1 MPVEFLSDGEASAYG
16 AYRGAPSQS
25 DLEKL
30 FFLDDADR
38 QLIARR
44 RGAHNRLGFALL
56 LTTVRYLGVFLANP
70 LDVPDGVVG
79 YLAGQLGIS
88 DPGCVQRYTARRTTR
103 FEHADEIKAA
113 YELREFEAVEK
124 DLREWVDARAWT
136 TSDGPKAIFA
146 DAVRWLRERDVLLP
160 GVTVLARLVAQVR
173 EEAYQRLW
181 DTLRGML
188 TSEQRRLLDSLA
200 VVSEG
205 ERFSPLERW
214 RRGPVKASGLNMVK
228 ALDRV
233 SQITGTGFGRLDL
246 ESAVPARRLTELARY
261 GMTASATQ
269 IRRHPSSRRLAT
281 LLSTVVHLE
290 SKAIDDALELLDLLI
305 ATELLGKAER
315 DSDKDKVR
323 AHPRLARA
331 SAKLAAAVE
340 VLFEVTGYGTEI
352 TLEQLW
358 EGIEAVI
365 SRRELRDA
373 VEAVTDMVLPTG
385 ADDDGE
391 MRALLAARIA
401 TVSGFL
407 KILTEVIAFGATA
420 DGMQVLAAMK
430 DLPRLLDGRRAK
442 NLTAGDIDAGLVRG
456 SWARLVFTGE
466 GRVERNAY
474 VFCVLTQFHARLKR
488 RDIYAETSTRWRDPR
503 AQLLDGEAWTAAR
516 DTVLTALGLP
526 EDPDAMLAAHARL
539 LDDTYRGVAG
549 RFAVNDAVSVDA
561 DGRLHVERI
570 KAIPEPGSL
579 IDLRRRVGA
588 MLPRVDLPEV
598 LLEVMGWDPGF
609 AGAFTSV
616 SGSRSRLADL
626 DITIAACLTAHALN
640 IGYGP
645 VVKKGVPALE
655 RDRVGHVGL
664 NYLRPETYSRANA
677 PLIDRQGSIPLAQ
690 AWGGG
695 LVASV
700 DGMRFVVPV
709 PTIYARPNRKFF
721 GPKRGI
727 TWLNMIN
734 DQAAGLGAKVV
745 SGTPRDSLHMIDV
758 LYARDGGQRPD
769 IVVTD
774 SGSYSDLVF
783 GLVHLLGMSY
793 RPQLADLPDQQLWRI
808 NPDAGYGPLD
818 TAARGKID
826 LGKVRRHW
834 PDILRVAASI
844 HTGTVRAY
852 DVIRMLQRDGYP
864 TPLGE
869 AIASYG
875 RIFKSL
881 HVLTYVDDETY
892 RRDIKGQSNLTE
904 GRHDLGRTVFH
915 GHKGEIYQ
923 RYHVGMEEQLGAL
936 GLVLNCIV
944 LWNTF
949 YMNAALEQLR
959 AEGYPVR
966 EEDLARL
973 SPFVRHHLG
982 VHGRYSFVPPDL
994 AGGIRPLRDPDAE
1007 DDDRE

>member
-1 MPVEFLSDGEASAYG
+1 VPVEFLSDEEASAYG
-16 AYRGAPSQS
+16 VYRGVPSQS

-30 FFLDDADR
+30 FFLDDAD
-38 QLIARR
+38 QALVAKR

-56 LTTVRYLGVFLANP
+56 LTTVRYLGVFLPDP
-70 LDVPDGVVG
+70 LDVPDGVVE
-79 YLAGQLGIS
+79 YLAGQLEIS
-88 DPGCVQRYTARRTTR
+88 DPGCVRRYTERRTTR
-103 FEHADEIKAA
+103 FEHADEIRAA
-113 YELREFEAVEK
+113 YGLREFDQADKE
-124 DLREWVDARAWT
+124 LREWVDARAWT
-136 TSDGPKAIFA
+136 TGDGPKAIFL

-160 GVTVLARLVAQVR
+160 GVTTLARLVAQVR
-173 EEAYQRLW
+173 DEAYQRLW
-181 DTLRGML
+181 DTLHGML
-188 TSEQRRLLDSLA
+188 SDEQRRLLDSLA
-200 VVSEG
+200 VVPEG
-205 ERFSPLERW
+205 ERISQLERW
-214 RRGPVKASGLNMVK
+214 RKGPAKASGLNMVK

-246 ESAVPARRLTELARY
+246 EAAVPARRLTDLARY

-269 IRRHPSSRRLAT
+269 IRRHP
-281 LLSTVVHLE
+281 
-290 SKAIDDALELLDLLI
+290 LELLDLLM
-305 ATELLGKAER
+305 ATELLGKAAR

-323 AHPRLARA
+323 RHPRLARA

-340 VLFEVTGYGTEI
+340 VLFEVTEYGEEI
-352 TLEQLW
+352 TLERLW

-373 VEAVTDMVLPTG
+373 VEAVTDMVPPPD
-385 ADDDGE
+385 ADDNGE

-420 DGMQVLAAMK
+420 DGVQVLSAMQ

-442 NLTAGDIDAGLVRG
+442 NLTPDDVDADLVRG
-456 SWARLVFTGE
+456 SWIRLVFPGG
-466 GRVERNAY
+466 GRVEKNAY
-474 VFCVLTQFHARLKR
+474 VFCVLTQFHSRLKR
-488 RDIYAETSTRWRDPR
+488 RDIYAESATRWRDPR
-503 AQLLDGEAWTAAR
+503 AQLLDGAAWNAAK

-539 LDDTYRGVAG
+539 LDDTYQGVAG

-570 KAIPEPGSL
+570 KAIPEPKNL
-579 IDLRRRVGA
+579 IDLRRRFNA

-598 LLEVMGWDPGF
+598 LLEVMGWEPAF

-616 SGSRSRLADL
+616 SGGRSRLADL

-769 IVVTD
+769 IVITD
-774 SGSYSDLVF
+774 TGSYSDLVF
-783 GLVHLLGMSY
+783 GLVHLLGMQY

-808 NPDAGYGPLD
+808 KQDADYGPLN

-826 LGKVRRHW
+826 LGKVRKHW

-852 DVIRMLQRDGYP
+852 DVIRMLQRDGHP
-864 TPLGE
+864 TPLSE

-949 YMNAALEQLR
+949 YMNAAAEQLR

-966 EEDLARL
+966 GEDLARL

-982 VHGRYSFVPPDL
+982 VHGR
-994 AGGIRPLRDPDAE
+994 
-1007 DDDRE
+1007 